1 MRNMSVLNRE
11 PPNPFSQP
19 GNSLIPT
26 IVDDANKVE
35 NDQYLQKYIKFNTD
49 NPNQLNIVEKKA
61 IEELAKPL
69 IRDGDGFEK

>member
-49 NPNQLNIVEKKA
+49 NPN
-61 IEELAKPL
+61 
-69 IRDGDGFEK
+69 